1 MGEEKQPP
9 DVKLFFGLLFTDE
22 EILARVEKRII
33 NDYGEIDW
41 KSEIVPFDKTSYY
54 AKEMGEGI
62 LRAFISIETL
72 IELEDLPS
80 VKLQTNALEKL
91 FAHPDGRR
99 RINIDPGYLCLS
111 KVVLATTKDYDH
123 RLYLGKNIFGEVTL
137 HYKGNDKSYE
147 SWEWTYPD
155 YKDKVSLEFFNHI
168 REIYKRQLREK
179 Q

>member
-9 DVKLFFGLLFTDE
+9 KVKLFFGLLFTDE

-33 NDYGEIDW
+33 NDYGEIDR

-54 AKEMGEGI
+54 VKEMGEVI
-62 LRAFISIETL
+62 LRAFISVQPL
-72 IELEDLPS
+72 IDVDNLPS
-80 VKLQTNALEKL
+80 VKLQTNVLEKL
-91 FAHPDGRR
+91 FAHPEGRR

-123 RLYLGKNIFGEVTL
+123 RLYLGKKIYGEVTL
-137 HYKGNDKSYE
+137 HYKGNDKSYGA
-147 SWEWTYPD
+147 WEWTYPD
-155 YKDKVSLEFFNHI
+155 YKDLTSLEFFNHI
-168 REIYKRQLREK
+168 RGIYKEQLREK